1 MYKLSWKT
9 GVYNENGEIV
19 KTRVQI
25 SNQDSTDIITRV
37 LNGNLTS
44 KQEDELVHL
53 VLEQFYNDVYP
64 NRAENERFDKM
75 DKVIKEANE
84 MLDTTRKALAS
95 NGMVAFE
102 NQSELEDVQAKLE
115 FLAKHLNV
123 TYPSEV
129 TDNEEATDGESTD
142 V

>member
-1 MYKLSWKT
+1 MYKLSWKA
-9 GVYNENGEIV
+9 GVYNESGEIV

-25 SNQDSTDIITRV
+25 TNQDSTDIITRI
-37 LNGNLTS
+37 LNGDHTF
-44 KQEDELVHL
+44 KQEDTLVHL

-84 MLDTTRKALAS
+84 VLDTTRKALAS

-123 TYPSEV
+123 TYPGEE
-129 TDNEEATDGESTD
+129 TNNEGESTN